1 MHKALIAFFAYK
13 TFKCLSKGLDILK
26 NFESIEH
33 KNNLRAIFK
42 AARDE
47 FSSKSQDSSG
57 DLADNLAKVLPKNSK
72 KYWATYRAFK
82 SEANPAA
89 VSHKVNISW
98 CYPVVNGELLSF
110 YANESQNWTLNQ
122 FKIEEPSQKSKR
134 IELSEI
140 EGVLLPGIA
149 FDLKGSRLGSGKAFY
164 DKTLK
169 NYSGLKVGVAYS
181 VQITESLP
189 SSEHDIPVDVIVTE
203 KDIIAINESKLSGVK
218 NQERKLL

>member
-1 MHKALIAFFAYK
+1 
-13 TFKCLSKGLDILK
+13 LK
-26 NFESIEH
+26 NFESIEQ

-42 AARDE
+42 AKREE
-47 FSSKSQDSSG
+47 FSSVSK
-57 DLADNLAKVLPKNSK
+57 DLNPSLSDNLLKVLPKNSN

-82 SEANPAA
+82 SEANPSA
-89 VSHKVNISW
+89 VESKVNISW
-98 CYPVVNGELLSF
+98 CYPVVDGDVLSF
-110 YANESQNWTLNQ
+110 YSNESQNWTLNQ
-122 FKIEEPSQKSKR
+122 FKIEEPSQKTKR
-134 IELSEI
+134 IELSNI

-149 FDLKGSRLGSGKAFY
+149 FDLKGGRLGSGKAFY

-218 NQERKLL
+218 NQERKSL